1 MKLVLLVLAALVL
14 LAFVFIAWRVYATIR
29 GGRRAYLQLLARIE
43 PVMTALREGRS
54 PAREDLER
62 FARDHVTRRVLH
74 DALDAAGKSSL
85 FPQQWRTWP
94 AMAEADLV
102 MWLNHPNELGGP
114 PDEIE
119 SMGTVPAPG
128 DAEPRQH
135 YFVFRFRSLP
145 PHWAASRG
153 WTAGV
158 AGPYDLTAVPAP
170 GAHGTFSRFEAFDSR
185 MPHEHVALVHRQVAL
200 PTPLPSPASGGR

>member
-1 MKLVLLVLAALVL
+1 MKLVLLVLGALVL
-14 LAFVFIAWRVYATIR
+14 LAFLFIAWRVYATIR
-29 GGRRAYLQLLARIE
+29 GGRRAYLALLARIE
-43 PVMTALREGRS
+43 PVTIALRDGRP

-62 FARDHVTRRVLH
+62 FASDRTTRRVLH
-74 DALDAAGKSSL
+74 DALEAAGKAAL
-85 FPQQWRTWP
+85 FPKEWRTWP

-102 MWLNHPNELGGP
+102 TWLNHPNELGAP

-128 DAEPRQH
+128 GDAPRQH

-145 PHWAASRG
+145 PHWAAPRG

-158 AGPYDLTAVPAP
+158 AGPYDLAAEPAP
-170 GAHGTFSRFEAFDSR
+170 GGHGTFSRFEAFDSR

-200 PTPLPSPASGGR
+200 PTPLPSPGRS